1 MLTSLFN
8 ASSNSKCLSLNNHQC
23 INQPSLNNLYP
34 NEYTQGLSYYP
45 FSVNLD
51 SCVGNCNNLNNY
63 LIRYMLQAEHLNLS
77 FQHNYRNNLIQKMN
91 KAYIMQ
97 M

>member
-1 MLTSLFN
+1 MFKFIKKKRIRLLTSLVN
-8 ASSNSKCLSLNNHQC
+8 VSSNSKCLSLNNHQC
-23 INQPSLNNLYP
+23 INQPTLINLYP

-63 LIRYMLQAEHLNLS
+63 LLDTCYKQNI
-77 FQHNYRNNLIQKMN
+77 
-91 KAYIMQ
+91 
-97 M
+97 

>member
-1 MLTSLFN
+1 MFKFIKKRRIRLLTSLVN
-8 ASSNSKCLSLNNHQC
+8 VSSNSKCVSLNNHQC
-23 INQPSLNNLYP
+23 INQPTLINLYP

-63 LIRYMLQAEHLNLS
+63 LLDTCYKQNI
-77 FQHNYRNNLIQKMN
+77 
-91 KAYIMQ
+91 
-97 M
+97 

>member
-1 MLTSLFN
+1 MFKFIKKKRIRLLTSLVN
-8 ASSNSKCLSLNNHQC
+8 VSSNSKCVSLNNHQC
-23 INQPSLNNLYP
+23 INQPTLINLYP

-63 LIRYMLQAEHLNLS
+63 LLDTCYKQNI
-77 FQHNYRNNLIQKMN
+77 
-91 KAYIMQ
+91 
-97 M
+97 

>member
-1 MLTSLFN
+1 MFKFIKKKRIRLLTSLVN
-8 ASSNSKCLSLNNHQC
+8 VSSNSKCVSLNNHKC
-23 INQPSLNNLYP
+23 INQPTLINLYP

-63 LIRYMLQAEHLNLS
+63 LLDTCYKQNI
-77 FQHNYRNNLIQKMN
+77 
-91 KAYIMQ
+91 
-97 M
+97 

>member
-1 MLTSLFN
+1 MFKFIKKKRIRLLTSLVN
-8 ASSNSKCLSLNNHQC
+8 VSSNSKCVSLNNHQC
-23 INQPSLNNLYP
+23 INQPTLINLYP

-63 LIRYMLQAEHLNLS
+63 LLDTCYKQNIW
-77 FQHNYRNNLIQKMN
+77 I
-91 KAYIMQ
+91 
-97 M
+97 